1 MALETKITA
10 TIEASIDRKSFWDWV
25 NYARDTGKKLD
36 QELKRKLELD
46 VAGFWLQLDQARKT
60 LSLAKKSMDEESKI
74 KAQLDVNELSR
85 SLTESKRQL
94 NNYVNTGDKD
104 MSRLQ
109 AKFNQITGAIKDQ
122 GNAFLNFS
130 KNFIALWVTAW
141 LTKFTGGI
149 ISLASGL
156 EQAKVSFTSMLWSAK
171 EADVF
176 LKDLSNFAKET
187 PFELVWVREQAKLL
201 KAYWFETAKIIPTL
215 QLLGNASLGNSEK
228 MGRLVY
234 ALWQVRAKT
243 VLAGDDLKQFTETG
257 IPLVAKLAEV
267 TGYSAKQIT
276 SDTKSLG
283 ITYEQVYQ
291 ALQKYSDWLWN
302 TLEAQSKTFAGS
314 VSNFKDSI
322 NILWEQL
329 GGFLIKIFTPFIKAF
344 NGILAK
350 VVEFGEKFPVV
361 SQVVGI
367 FIWAITLLSIGL
379 TAIWFLLPWLI
390 SGLGLLG
397 ISFTGATIAIWWTT
411 IALWTLMLPITAVI
425 ATIALLATAWTKNR
439 GHIQEKTRAVVTV
452 IKAIFKEVEKA
463 IENMVRFLVR
473 NFDKTEIA
481 LDALTGGFYSLLK
494 WVIKTY
500 IWINASTDSMEKNVT
515 WTFWRMKIWVSNIV
529 QALFWWLYNLF
540 QSGLS
545 VLNSLT
551 NWYVGR
557 IMNTIGAVLSLIGK
571 SYKASLGTEI
581 WLSTAKTVLKDIPK
595 LDTSWSGWG
604 GGTPVIDTTG
614 WSGWGGWGKK
624 KTAEEI
630 AEEQE
635 KIEKEKAEKLIKI
648 EESRLKSVAE
658 MNIEAVKK
666 SQKSEYDK
674 AKEIK
679 QINKDLED
687 DIASLKKDQSE
698 KEADLAEETI
708 KKYEDIEKSG
718 KEAFES
724 INKEIWKS
732 VDTIKKLNEEIDWVD
747 KKLWDITND
756 IWKRVIEIEK
766 EIKSIGEKQSQ
777 SGLDPS
783 EIQKLNEE
791 KLALEQELSL
801 AKQSI
806 TSEELQ
812 KVRNEEAKSATQKLL
827 DQRSQLEQERKD
839 LEDKV
844 KFETDLLSQLVQEK
858 INLEQSYTE
867 QYKIELN
874 EQDKSLKASIDNKIR
889 MYKELE
895 LAKKNAEGWEA
906 SPFIW
911 GNNWNGGI
919 TTNNNKTSNNNVTIH
934 QYIQASINNDM
945 DIDELAQQLA
955 RKQQLATKWIE

>member
-1 MALETKITA
+1 MALETKVTA
-10 TIEASIDRKSFWDWV
+10 VIEASVDKKSFWDWV
-25 NYARDTGKKLD
+25 NYARDTWKKLD
-36 QELKRKLELD
+36 QELKKKLELD
-46 VAGFWLQLDQARKT
+46 VAWFWLQLDQARKT

-109 AKFNQITGAIKDQ
+109 AKFNQVTGAIKEQ
-122 GNAFLNFS
+122 GNAFLNFT
-130 KNFIALWVTAW
+130 KNFVALWVTAW
-141 LTKFTGGI
+141 LTKVTGWI
-149 ISLASGL
+149 ISLASWL
-156 EQAKVSFTSMLWSAK
+156 EQAKISFESMLWSAK

-176 LKDLSNFAKET
+176 LKDLSNFAKKT

-267 TGYSAKQIT
+267 TWYSAKQIT
-276 SDTKSLG
+276 SDTKTLW

-302 TLEAQSKTFAGS
+302 VLEAQSNTFAGS

-322 NILWEQL
+322 NILGEQL
-329 GGFLIKIFTPFIKAF
+329 GWFLIKIFTPFVKAF
-344 NGILAK
+344 NAILSK
-350 VVEFGEKFPVV
+350 VVEFGEKFPII
-361 SQVVGI
+361 SQIIGI
-367 FIWAITLLSIGL
+367 FIWAITFLSIGL
-379 TAIWFLLPWLI
+379 TALWLLLPWLI
-390 SGLGLLG
+390 SGLWLLG

-411 IALWTLMLPITAVI
+411 IALWTLLLPITAVI

-439 GHIQEKTRAVVTV
+439 GHIQEKTRAVVTI
-452 IKAIFKEVEKA
+452 IKAIFKEVEVA
-463 IENMVRFLVR
+463 IENMARFLVR
-473 NFDKTEIA
+473 NFDKIEIA

-500 IWINASTDSMEKNVT
+500 FWINANTDSMEKNVT

-529 QALFWWLYNLF
+529 QTLFGWLYSLF
-540 QSGLS
+540 QSWLTL
-545 VLNSLT
+545 LNNLT
-551 NWYVGR
+551 NGYVSR
-557 IMNTIGAVLSLIGK
+557 IINTIGAVLSLIGK
-571 SYKASLGTEI
+571 SYKASFWTEL
-581 WLSTAKTVLKDIPK
+581 WLSAAKTVLKDIPK
-595 LDTSWSGWG
+595 TTPSWDSWG
-604 GGTPVIDTTG
+604 GWTPAINTT
-614 WSGWGGWGKK
+614 GWGGWGGGKK
-624 KTAEEI
+624 KTAEEL

-635 KIEKEKAEKLIKI
+635 KIEKEKAEKLIEI
-648 EESRLKSVAE
+648 EEARLKSIAE
-658 MNIEAVKK
+658 LNIEAVKK
-666 SQKSEYDK
+666 SQKSEYEK

-679 QINKDLED
+679 KINEDLED
-687 DIASLKKDQSE
+687 NISSLKKDQAE
-698 KEADLAEETI
+698 KEADLAEDTI
-708 KKYEDIEKSG
+708 KKYEEIEKSG
-718 KEAFES
+718 KDAFES

-732 VDTIKKLNEEIDWVD
+732 IDTIKKLNEEIDWVD

-756 IWKRVIEIEK
+756 IWKRVIDIEK
-766 EIKSIGEKQSQ
+766 EIKSITEKQSQ

-812 KVRNEEAKSATQKLL
+812 NIRTEEAKSATQKLI
-827 DQRSQLEQERKD
+827 DQRSQLQKEKD
-839 LEDKV
+839 ELNDKL
-844 KFETDLLSQLVQEK
+844 KFETDLQAQLVKEK
-858 INLEQSYTE
+858 INLEKSYSE
-867 QYKIELN
+867 QYKIELDI
-874 EQDKSLKASIDNKIR
+874 QDKSLKASIDNKIR

-895 LAKKNAEGWEA
+895 LAKRSAEGGEN
-906 SPFIW
+906 SPFIG
-911 GNNWNGGI
+911 GNNGNGGV
-919 TTNNNKTSNNNVTIH
+919 TTNNNKTSNNNVTIN

-945 DIDELAQQLA
+945 DIDQLAQQLA